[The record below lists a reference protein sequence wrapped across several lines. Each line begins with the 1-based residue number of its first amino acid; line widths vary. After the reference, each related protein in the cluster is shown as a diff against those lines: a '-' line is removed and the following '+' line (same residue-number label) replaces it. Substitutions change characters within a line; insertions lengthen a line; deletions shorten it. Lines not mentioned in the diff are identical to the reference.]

1 MFVYLNFLDDY
12 FFCYK
17 IIDEL
22 FSLFACLQYKNLDDY
37 VIQNRMLKRVLIDN
51 DYDYKTLTIEEYRL
65 DSTNSINFI
74 QSKYLEIEL

>member
-1 MFVYLNFLDDY
+1 
-12 FFCYK
+12 
-17 IIDEL
+17 
-22 FSLFACLQYKNLDDY
+22 
-37 VIQNRMLKRVLIDN
+37 MLKRVLIDN